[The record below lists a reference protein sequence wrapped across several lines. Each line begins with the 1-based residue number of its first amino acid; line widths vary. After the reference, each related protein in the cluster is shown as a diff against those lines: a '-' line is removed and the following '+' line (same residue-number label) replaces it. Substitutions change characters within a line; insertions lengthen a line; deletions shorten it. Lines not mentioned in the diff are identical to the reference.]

1 MSDYSFRSIDL
12 RGAVALSQDLVCSD
26 DLDALAEGVRRS
38 RNSSVEIWHG
48 ARLVARVKLGNAPL
62 DAGDTRCL

>member
-1 MSDYSFRSIDL
+1 LRFRRIWC
-12 RGAVALSQDLVCSD
+12 CSD